1 MDILVTG
8 GAGFI
13 GSHLVRWLVEQ
24 GHSVRV
30 LDNLTTGHAHNL
42 EPVASAIDMR
52 TADLQDADAVREA
65 LVGVDYVFHLAA
77 LISVVQSVEQPLLT
91 HAINVNGTLGLLE
104 AARAAG
110 VRRLVQVS
118 SAAIYGDPAQ
128 VPTPEA
134 TPPEPLSPYGLTK
147 HIAEEYGQLYSRLYG
162 LECVALRFFNVY
174 GPRQDPHSPYAAAVP
189 RFVDALASGKQP
201 TVFGDGLQTR
211 DFTFVE
217 DNVRA
222 LWVAASAPGIA
233 GAVFNVGR
241 GQPCTVLDLINTLAD
256 LLGVEARPHFVPA
269 RAGEIRHSCAA
280 VEAFAQQAGF
290 RAQVSLSEGLG
301 KTLESWPGIL

>member
-1 MDILVTG
+1 MHILVTG

-13 GSHLVRWLVEQ
+13 GSHLVRRLVEQ

-30 LDNLTTGHAHNL
+30 LDSLVSGHAHNL
-42 EPVASAIDMR
+42 DSVAGAIDMR
-52 TADLQDADAVREA
+52 VADLQDADAVREA
-65 LVGVDYVFHLAA
+65 VVGVDYVFHLAA

-91 HAINVNGTLGLLE
+91 HAINVNGTLGLME

-110 VRRLVQVS
+110 VKRLVQVS
-118 SAAIYGDPAQ
+118 SAAVYGDPAQ
-128 VPTPEA
+128 VPTPEE
-134 TPPEPLSPYGLTK
+134 TPPEPLSPYGLSK

-174 GPRQDPHSPYAAAVP
+174 GPGQDPRSPYAAAVP
-189 RFVDALASGKQP
+189 RFVEALASGQQP
-201 TVFGDGLQTR
+201 TVFGDGQQTR

-222 LWVAASAPGIA
+222 LWAAASAPGIG

-241 GQPCTVLDLINTLAD
+241 GQPVSVLELINTLGE
-256 LLGVEARPHFVPA
+256 LLGVEARPHFAPA
-269 RAGEIRHSCAA
+269 RAGEIRHSCAD
-280 VEAFAQQAGF
+280 VGSFAARAGF
-290 RAQVSLSEGLG
+290 RAQVGLREGLG
-301 KTLESWPGIL
+301 KTLEGWPGLL

>member
-1 MDILVTG
+1 MHILVTG

-13 GSHLVRWLVEQ
+13 GSHLVRWLVEA

-30 LDNLTTGHAHNL
+30 LDNLATGHAHNL
-42 EPVASAIDMR
+42 DPVASAIDIR
-52 TADLQDADAVREA
+52 LADLQDADAVREA

-91 HAINVNGTLGLLE
+91 HAVNVSATLGLLE

-110 VRRLVQVS
+110 VRRVVQVS
-118 SAAIYGDPAQ
+118 SAAVYGDPAQ

-134 TPPEPLSPYGLTK
+134 TPPEPLSPYGLSK

-189 RFVDALASGKQP
+189 RFVDALASGQQP

-222 LWVAASAPGIA
+222 LWAAASAPGIA
-233 GAVFNVGR
+233 GGVFNVGR
-241 GQPCTVLDLINTLAD
+241 GQPVSVLELIETLAE
-256 LLGVEARPHFVPA
+256 LLGVEARPHFAPA
-269 RAGEIRHSCAA
+269 RPGEIRHSCAA
-280 VEAFAQQAGF
+280 VDALAQQAGF
-290 RAQVSLSEGLG
+290 RAQVGLREGLG
-301 KTLESWPGIL
+301 KTLESWPGLA